1 MKSQNRSFSPC
12 RSIPAGSYLAVFGS
26 HLFTNVSLSTKK
38 LFILIDLLS
47 SFSVSMTLEAN
58 KTFSV
63 NKEPIFNMY

>member
-26 HLFTNVSLSTKK
+26 HLCTNVSLSMQK
-38 LFILIDLLS
+38 LFILKGLLS

-58 KTFSV
+58 KMFSV
-63 NKEPIFNMY
+63 NKEPIFNIY